1 MTALTRHS
9 GSTLS
14 GKDASWGSELPA
26 EVISRLS
33 RQDLSALAR
42 RLEQRPSGAGPVVR
56 TIHHFA
62 CTGGTLIS
70 RGLQSQPNT
79 MLLSEVDPLSTIQ
92 LKTQRS
98 RFAPTDPVLLAR
110 AALNPIGDDT
120 AIDMF
125 LASLDVLS
133 RALHKVGRNLVLRD
147 HAHSQFCTDVDWK
160 ARPSLG
166 GMLRGAFPVHSLVTV
181 RHPVDSFLALDR
193 NNWRHFSP
201 FSLDEYARRYTAF
214 LDEYDGVPTIRY
226 ERFVSDPDE
235 TMREICRHLDLPY
248 NQDWKAL
255 ISIMKLSG
263 DSGRRGDR
271 ISPRPRREYTAELSE
286 EARASLAYRELCDR
300 MGYDAS
306 LD

>member
-1 MTALTRHS
+1 MTALTPHS
-9 GSTLS
+9 GAAPSARE
-14 GKDASWGSELPA
+14 ASWGRELPA
-26 EVISRLS
+26 DVITRLS
-33 RQDLSALAR
+33 RQDLLALAR
-42 RLEQRPSGAGPVVR
+42 KLEQRPSRGGPVVR
-56 TIHHFA
+56 TVHHFA

-98 RFAPTDPVLLAR
+98 RFAPTDPILLAR
-110 AALNPIGDDT
+110 GALNPVDDET

-125 LASLDVLS
+125 LASLDVLCH
-133 RALHKVGRNLVLRD
+133 ALHEVGRNLVLRD
-147 HAHSQFCTDVDWK
+147 HAHSQFCTEVDWK

-166 GMLRGAFPVHSLVTV
+166 GMLRGVVPMHSIVTV
-181 RHPVDSFLALDR
+181 RHPVDSFLALER

-201 FSLDEYARRYTAF
+201 FSLDEYSRRYAAF
-214 LDEYDGVPTIRY
+214 LDEYDGIPTIRY

-248 NQDWKAL
+248 NADWKAL

-271 ISPRPRREYTAELSE
+271 ISPRPRREYSDQLAQ
-286 EARASLAYRELCDR
+286 EARASSAYTELCER
-300 MGYDAS
+300 MGYDTS